1 MATQQDV
8 KTVLG
13 KYYDENA
20 NYDIYPNIDSSGIL
34 FDFDELECDEEY
46 GEGGARLTSRLEINA
61 DIFFSESYSKSEWYR
76 QPLDK
81 IKKLSMYKELV
92 DEYGFDDA
100 EYLDGSTYN
109 EALENY
115 YDDVR
120 FNNEQYLD
128 IILQED
134 MQLDE
139 DALKELEENG
149 ETRIYTFD
157 AKILKIEP
165 KNIPSIIEELDL
177 VDDMLTQAKAEYEEF
192 FKIRIADEN
201 LAINDVTIYKDQ

>member
-1 MATQQDV
+1 MANQQDV

-20 NYDIYPNIDSSGIL
+20 NYDIDVNIDPSGVA

-46 GEGGARLTSRLEINA
+46 GEGEARLTSRYEIDA
-61 DIFFSESYSKSEWYR
+61 DIFFYESYPMTGWY
-76 QPLDK
+76 PPSLDK

-92 DEYGFDDA
+92 DEYGFDDD
-100 EYLDGSTYN
+100 EYLDGNN
-109 EALENY
+109 EALWDY
-115 YDDVR
+115 YTDVLR
-120 FNNEQYLD
+120 KTEQCFD
-128 IILQED
+128 ITFYED

-139 DALKELEENG
+139 DLLKALEESG
-149 ETRIYTFD
+149 QTRFLTFD

-192 FKIRIADEN
+192 FEIRIADEDQ
-201 LAINDVTIYKDQ
+201 AMHHVTITKDQ